1 MRLRNQNKR
10 LTKREREI
18 VGLMLEGYSNT
29 ELQEKLGLA
38 AGTISV
44 HIASVYKKLGL
55 CNRAGLIKKALEL
68 GVYTLNKG
76 VDIEAARKG

>member
-18 VGLMLEGYSNT
+18 VGLMLEGYSNAG
-29 ELQEKLGLA
+29 LQKKLGCVR
-38 AGTISV
+38 GTITT
-44 HIASVYKKLGL
+44 HISLLYKKLGI

-68 GVYTLNKG
+68 GIYTLNKD
-76 VDIEAARKG
+76 VDIEAAREG